1 MHGSPQIQILVNY
14 KSPIRKL
21 LLLHHRSTTVTPSQ
35 IGTLH
40 SLIVVARARGAKATA
55 ASFEDSRS
63 TGVRTI
69 CSTNLRT
76 STATLTIYGGGA
88 NSERVAMP
96 TLEKAI
102 QRVQTKK
109 KKKPWV

>member
-1 MHGSPQIQILVNY
+1 M
-14 KSPIRKL
+14 
-21 LLLHHRSTTVTPSQ
+21 TPSQ

-55 ASFEDSRS
+55 ASFENSKS
-63 TGVRTI
+63 TSVRTI

-76 STATLTIYGGGA
+76 STATLTIYGGGV
-88 NSERVAMP
+88 NSEHVVVP
-96 TLEKAI
+96 TLEIAI
-102 QRVQTKK
+102 QRVQAKK